1 MGREEQ
7 VMAKPVCVIVG
18 IGESLGAGLA
28 RRFGAGGYAVALIG
42 RRAAEVERHV
52 DALKAGGVEAHGFP
66 GDASDPAQV
75 AAAFKAIRE
84 TLGDPEVLIY
94 NAAIVGGGSLTEV
107 GFDEFRRR
115 MAVDIDGAFL
125 AAREVIPAMRR
136 AGRGTLLFSGGS
148 LATQP
153 QAVWGVLGAGKA
165 AQRSM
170 VLSLAQELGPEG
182 IHVATVEIHGHIQ
195 SMPYYAPDR
204 LAEAF
209 WRLHQQRPKEFET
222 ELVYLE
228 PK

>member
-1 MGREEQ
+1 MG
-7 VMAKPVCVIVG
+7 KPVCVIVG
-18 IGESLGAGLA
+18 IGDALGAGLA

-42 RRAAEVERHV
+42 RRAAEVERHARELS
-52 DALKAGGVEAHGFP
+52 ALGMEAHAFP
-66 GDASDPAQV
+66 GDAVDPGQMDAV
-75 AAAFKAIRE
+75 FGAIRDR
-84 TLGDPEVLIY
+84 LGDPEVLIY

-107 GFDEFRRR
+107 GFDEFRQR

-136 AGRGTLLFSGGS
+136 AGRGTILFSGGS
-148 LATQP
+148 LATRP
-153 QAVWGVLGAGKA
+153 QAVWGVLSAGKA

-170 VLSLAQELGPEG
+170 VLSLASALRGDG

-195 SMPYYAPDR
+195 SDPYYAPDR
-204 LAEAF
+204 LAEAY
-209 WRLHQQRPKEFET
+209 WRLHQQTPDQFES